1 MKALIV
7 AARKFAQDEEG
18 ITAIEYGLLAAVIAG
33 VVVTA
38 FGSLGTT
45 LTGVFTNIGTK
56 INTALG
62 ITSPSTP
69 AP

>member
-1 MKALIV
+1 MNALID

-33 VVVTA
+33 VVVGA
-38 FGSLGTT
+38 FSSLGTT

-62 ITSPSTP
+62 ITPTPP